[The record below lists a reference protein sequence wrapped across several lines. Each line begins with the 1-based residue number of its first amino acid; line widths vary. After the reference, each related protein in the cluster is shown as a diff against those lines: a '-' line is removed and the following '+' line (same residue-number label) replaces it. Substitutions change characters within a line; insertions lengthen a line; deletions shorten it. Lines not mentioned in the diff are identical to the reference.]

1 MIFYGGRIGNL
12 GFLFSLL
19 VAILESFKDIYS
31 KGILRDYSPL
41 LLMTNMKILASLF
54 LLPFAV
60 LHPQISDYR
69 TFLLVY
75 PINLLLNFFAF
86 YLYFSAIKVSP
97 LSLSL
102 PMLSFSPVLLIFT
115 SRVMLGEE
123 LSGMGI
129 LGVFMVFA
137 GSYILNISKI
147 RVGLL
152 EPIKAIFKERG
163 SVYILIVVLIWSITA
178 NLDKVG
184 VSSSSPIFW
193 SFSMSL
199 GLGVLGLLALKFRMS
214 FNFPFLYL
222 SLADTLST
230 LFQMIAI
237 SLIPVPYVISIKRL
251 SVLFSSLWGIVF
263 LGESAN
269 LIGILFMILGGLI
282 IYYHL

>member
-1 MIFYGGRIGNL
+1 
-12 GFLFSLL
+12 
-19 VAILESFKDIYS
+19 LESFKDIHS

-54 LLPFAV
+54 LLPFAL

-75 PINLLLNFFAF
+75 PINVLLNFFAF

-123 LSGMGI
+123 LSGMGT
-129 LGVFMVFA
+129 LGVFMVFM
-137 GSYILNISKI
+137 GSYILNVSKI
-147 RVGLL
+147 RAGLL

-163 SVYILIVVLIWSITA
+163 SVYILLVVLIWSITA

-193 SFSMSL
+193 SFSMSV
-199 GLGVLGLLALKFRMS
+199 GLGVLGLLALKFRIS

-251 SVLFSSLWGIVF
+251 NVLFSSLWGIIF

>member
-12 GFLFSLL
+12 GFLFSLF

-75 PINLLLNFFAF
+75 PINVLLNFFAF
-86 YLYFSAIKVSP
+86 CLYFSAIKVSP

-115 SRVMLGEE
+115 SKVMLGEE

-147 RVGLL
+147 NVGLL

-184 VSSSSPIFW
+184 VSSSSPLFW

-269 LIGILFMILGGLI
+269 LMGILFMILGGLI

>member
-1 MIFYGGRIGNL
+1 VIFYGSRIGDL
-12 GFLFSLL
+12 GFLLSLL

-184 VSSSSPIFW
+184 VSSSSPLFW

>member
-1 MIFYGGRIGNL
+1 L
-12 GFLFSLL
+12 GFLLSLL
-19 VAILESFKDIYS
+19 VAILESFKDIHS

-41 LLMTNMKILASLF
+41 LLMTNMKIFASLF
-54 LLPFAV
+54 LLPFAL
-60 LHPQISDYR
+60 LHSQISDHR

-102 PMLSFSPVLLIFT
+102 PMLSFSPVLLLFT

-129 LGVFMVFA
+129 LGVLMVFA
-137 GSYILNISKI
+137 GSYILNVSKI
-147 RVGLL
+147 RAGLL

-163 SVYILIVVLIWSITA
+163 SVYILIVVVIWSITA
-178 NLDKVG
+178 NLDKIG
-184 VSSSSPIFW
+184 LISSSPIFW

-199 GLGVLGLLALKFRMS
+199 GLGILGLLVLKLRMS

-230 LFQMIAI
+230 LFHMIAI

-251 SVLFSSLWGIVF
+251 SVLFSSLWGIIF
-263 LGESAN
+263 LGETAN
-269 LIGILFMILGGLI
+269 LIGILFMILGGII

>member
-1 MIFYGGRIGNL
+1 
-12 GFLFSLL
+12 
-19 VAILESFKDIYS
+19 
-31 KGILRDYSPL
+31 
-41 LLMTNMKILASLF
+41 
-54 LLPFAV
+54 
-60 LHPQISDYR
+60 
-69 TFLLVY
+69 
-75 PINLLLNFFAF
+75 
-86 YLYFSAIKVSP
+86 
-97 LSLSL
+97 
-102 PMLSFSPVLLIFT
+102 
-115 SRVMLGEE
+115 
-123 LSGMGI
+123 
-129 LGVFMVFA
+129 MVFA

-147 RVGLL
+147 NVGLL

-184 VSSSSPIFW
+184 VSSSSPLFW

>member
-1 MIFYGGRIGNL
+1 VIFYGSRIGDL
-12 GFLFSLL
+12 GFLLSLL

-75 PINLLLNFFAF
+75 PINVLLNFFAF
-86 YLYFSAIKVSP
+86 CLYFSAIKVSP

-184 VSSSSPIFW
+184 VSSSSPLFW

>member
-1 MIFYGGRIGNL
+1 L
-12 GFLFSLL
+12 GFLLSVF
-19 VAILESFKDIYS
+19 VAILESFKDIHS

-41 LLMTNMKILASLF
+41 LLMTNMKIFASLF
-54 LLPFAV
+54 LLPFAL

-75 PINLLLNFFAF
+75 PINVLLNFFAF
-86 YLYFSAIKVSP
+86 YLYFSAIRVSP

-102 PMLSFSPVLLIFT
+102 PMLSFSPVLLLFT

-123 LSGMGI
+123 FSGMGI

-147 RVGLL
+147 RAGLL

-178 NLDKVG
+178 NLDKMG

-199 GLGVLGLLALKFRMS
+199 GLGVLGFLALKLRMS

-222 SLADTLST
+222 SLSDTLST

-251 SVLFSSLWGIVF
+251 SVLFSSLWGIIF
-263 LGESAN
+263 LGEEAN
-269 LIGILFMILGGLI
+269 LMGILFMILGGII

>member
-1 MIFYGGRIGNL
+1 MIFYGRRIGDL
-12 GFLFSLL
+12 GFLLSLL

-31 KGILRDYSPL
+31 KGILRNYSPL
-41 LLMTNMKILASLF
+41 LLMTNMKILSSLF
-54 LLPFAV
+54 LLPFAI

-102 PMLSFSPVLLIFT
+102 PMLSFSPVLLLFT

-123 LSGMGI
+123 LPGMGI
-129 LGVFMVFA
+129 LGVFMVFV
-137 GSYILNISKI
+137 GSYILNISRIKA
-147 RVGLL
+147 GLL

-178 NLDKVG
+178 NLDKMG

-199 GLGVLGLLALKFRMS
+199 GLGVLGLLALKLRIS

-230 LFQMIAI
+230 LFHMIAI
-237 SLIPVPYVISIKRL
+237 SLIPVPYVISVKRL
-251 SVLFSSLWGIVF
+251 SVLFSSLWGIIF

-269 LIGILFMILGGLI
+269 LIGILFMILGGII

>member
-1 MIFYGGRIGNL
+1 VIFYGSRIGNL

-184 VSSSSPIFW
+184 VSSSSPLFW

>member
-1 MIFYGGRIGNL
+1 M
-12 GFLFSLL
+12 GFLLSLL
-19 VAILESFKDIYS
+19 VAILESFKDIHS

-41 LLMTNMKILASLF
+41 LLMTNMKIFASLF
-54 LLPFAV
+54 LLPFAL
-60 LHPQISDYR
+60 LHSQISDHR

-102 PMLSFSPVLLIFT
+102 PMLSFSPVLLLFT

-129 LGVFMVFA
+129 LGVLMVFA
-137 GSYILNISKI
+137 GSYILNVSKI
-147 RVGLL
+147 RAGLL

-163 SVYILIVVLIWSITA
+163 SVYILIVVVIWSITA
-178 NLDKVG
+178 NLDKIG
-184 VSSSSPIFW
+184 LISSSPIFW

-199 GLGVLGLLALKFRMS
+199 GLGILGLLVLKLRMS

-230 LFQMIAI
+230 LFHMIAI

-251 SVLFSSLWGIVF
+251 SVLFSSLWGIIF
-263 LGESAN
+263 LGETAN
-269 LIGILFMILGGLI
+269 LIGILFMILGGII

>member
-1 MIFYGGRIGNL
+1 MIFYGRRIGNL
-12 GFLFSLL
+12 GFLLSLF

-41 LLMTNMKILASLF
+41 ILMTNMKILASLF

-60 LHPQISDYR
+60 LYPQISDYR

-86 YLYFSAIKVSP
+86 HLYFSAIKVSP

-102 PMLSFSPVLLIFT
+102 PMLSFSPVLLLFT

-129 LGVFMVFA
+129 LGVFMVFT
-137 GSYILNISKI
+137 GSYILNISRI
-147 RVGLL
+147 RAGFL

-178 NLDKVG
+178 NLDKIG
-184 VSSSSPIFW
+184 VSSSSPVFW

-199 GLGVLGLLALKFRMS
+199 GLGILGLLALKLRMS

-230 LFQMIAI
+230 LFHMIAI

-251 SVLFSSLWGIVF
+251 SVLFSSLWGIIF

-269 LIGILFMILGGLI
+269 LMGILFMILGGLI

>member
-1 MIFYGGRIGNL
+1 
-12 GFLFSLL
+12 
-19 VAILESFKDIYS
+19 
-31 KGILRDYSPL
+31 
-41 LLMTNMKILASLF
+41 
-54 LLPFAV
+54 
-60 LHPQISDYR
+60 
-69 TFLLVY
+69 
-75 PINLLLNFFAF
+75 
-86 YLYFSAIKVSP
+86 
-97 LSLSL
+97 
-102 PMLSFSPVLLIFT
+102 
-115 SRVMLGEE
+115 
-123 LSGMGI
+123 
-129 LGVFMVFA
+129 MVFA

-184 VSSSSPIFW
+184 VSSSSPLFW

>member
-1 MIFYGGRIGNL
+1 MIFYGGRIGDL
-12 GFLFSLL
+12 GFFLSLL
-19 VAILESFKDIYS
+19 VAILESFKDIHS

-41 LLMTNMKILASLF
+41 FLMTNMKILSSLF
-54 LLPFAV
+54 LLPFA
-60 LHPQISDYR
+60 LIHPQISDYR

-86 YLYFSAIKVSP
+86 HLYFSAIKVSP

-102 PMLSFSPVLLIFT
+102 PMLSFSPVLLLFT

-129 LGVFMVFA
+129 LGVFMVFT
-137 GSYILNISKI
+137 GSYILNVSKI
-147 RVGLL
+147 RAGLL

-178 NLDKVG
+178 NLDKIG

-199 GLGVLGLLALKFRMS
+199 GLGVLGLLALKLRIS

-237 SLIPVPYVISIKRL
+237 SLIPVPYMISIKRL
-251 SVLFSSLWGIVF
+251 SVLFSSLWGIIF

>member
-1 MIFYGGRIGNL
+1 M
-12 GFLFSLL
+12 GFLLSLI

-41 LLMTNMKILASLF
+41 LLMTNMKIFASLF
-54 LLPFAV
+54 LLPFAL

-75 PINLLLNFFAF
+75 SINLLLNFFAF

-102 PMLSFSPVLLIFT
+102 PMLSFSPVLLLFT
-115 SRVMLGEE
+115 SRIMLGEE

-147 RVGLL
+147 NAGLI

-184 VSSSSPIFW
+184 VSSSSPILW

-199 GLGVLGLLALKFRMS
+199 GLGVLGLLASKFRMS
-214 FNFPFLYL
+214 FNFPFLSL

-251 SVLFSSLWGIVF
+251 SVLFSSLWGIIF

-269 LIGILFMILGGLI
+269 LIGILFMMLGGLI

>member
-1 MIFYGGRIGNL
+1 MIFYGRRIGNL
-12 GFLFSLL
+12 GLLLSLL
-19 VAILESFKDIYS
+19 VAILESFKDIHS

-41 LLMTNMKILASLF
+41 LLMTNMKIFASLF
-54 LLPFAV
+54 LLPFAL
-60 LHPQISDYR
+60 LHSQISDHR

-102 PMLSFSPVLLIFT
+102 PMLSFSPVLLLFT

-129 LGVFMVFA
+129 LGVLMVFA
-137 GSYILNISKI
+137 GSYILNVSKI
-147 RVGLL
+147 RAGLL

-163 SVYILIVVLIWSITA
+163 SVYILIVVVIWSITA
-178 NLDKVG
+178 NLDKIG
-184 VSSSSPIFW
+184 LISSSPIFW

-199 GLGVLGLLALKFRMS
+199 GLGILGLLVLKLRMS

-230 LFQMIAI
+230 LFHMIAI

-251 SVLFSSLWGIVF
+251 SVLFSSLWGIIF
-263 LGESAN
+263 LGETAN
-269 LIGILFMILGGLI
+269 LIGILFMILGGII

>member
-1 MIFYGGRIGNL
+1 L
-12 GFLFSLL
+12 GFLLSLF

-41 LLMTNMKILASLF
+41 LLMTNMKIFASLF
-54 LLPFAV
+54 LLPFAL

-102 PMLSFSPVLLIFT
+102 PMLSFSPVLLLFT

-147 RVGLL
+147 NAGLL

-163 SVYILIVVLIWSITA
+163 SLYILIVVLIWSITA

-199 GLGVLGLLALKFRMS
+199 GLGVLGLLVLKLRIS

-251 SVLFSSLWGIVF
+251 NVLFSSLWGIIF